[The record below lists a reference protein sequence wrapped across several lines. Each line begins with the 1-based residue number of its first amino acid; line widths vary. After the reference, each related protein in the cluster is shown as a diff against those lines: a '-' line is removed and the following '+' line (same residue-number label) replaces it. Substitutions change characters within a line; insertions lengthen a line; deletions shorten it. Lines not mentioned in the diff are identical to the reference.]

1 MMRGR
6 VICLWLALN
15 LAVGGWRN
23 AKVALKRRDKI
34 RLIPVLAVATAFE
47 SCGVDLRL
55 RYMVVG
61 VRILRMLDQPFF
73 HRRRHR
79 WRLLLLLWLLSL
91 LIHGLAVDLFGPFHL
106 LQPLSQSGLASLFSR
121 GCGCG
126 LNRFWRLCVDSGLG
140 QFCRRLLRRGC
151 NRRLVLGGELRLI
164 FAAH

>member
-61 VRILRMLDQPFF
+61 VRILRILDQPFF

-79 WRLLLLLWLLSL
+79 WRLLLLLWLLL
-91 LIHGLAVDLFGPFHL
+91 LLMHGLAVDLLGPFHL
-106 LQPLSQSGLASLFSR
+106 LQPLSQSGLASLFS
-121 GCGCG
+121 GGFG
-126 LNRFWRLCVDSGLG
+126 LNRRQRRCIGSNR
-140 QFCRRLLRRGC
+140 RRLSRDLRC
-151 NRRLVLGGELRLI
+151 
-164 FAAH
+164 